1 MPLFPPPT
9 VEVRLDGR
17 PVLAYHRVILR
28 RNIVMA
34 PILPFA
40 LRFAH
45 IIGQTPRLLTLERR
59 DDIVRVRVEG
69 AGGVP
74 RFGLAGP
81 LRAFGFGVRFDAQK
95 KILWVTSPMRRPL
108 VISTPFRGAPMAAR
122 AVFTPTPVQT
132 PRPPF
137 TGPMR
142 PRRTPIPLEFW
153 ATPSPHPAHL

>member
-17 PVLAYHRVILR
+17 PVLAYHRAILWH
-28 RNIVMA
+28 NTVMV
-34 PILPFA
+34 PVSPFA
-40 LRFAH
+40 VRIAR
-45 IIGQTPRLLTLERR
+45 IIGQTPRLLTLERH
-59 DDIVRVRVEG
+59 DDIVRVRVDR
-69 AGGVP
+69 ADGVP

-81 LRAFGFGVRFDAQK
+81 LRAFGFAVRFDARN
-95 KILWVTSPMRRPL
+95 KILWVTSPVHRPL
-108 VISTPFRGAPMAAR
+108 AFSTPYRGAQTSVR
-122 AVFTPTPVQT
+122 VVFTPTPVQT

-153 ATPSPHPAHL
+153 ATPSPHPR